1 MYFYMMMKWLP
12 ATTGSV
18 ELSDWGRT
26 GVATTGSLSSY
37 KGGTLGVAKT
47 RVLGEEKGGVR
58 WGKRRKYLF
67 FTRGRCCSATP
78 AEGRPPEREG
88 KKYFSSSST
97 HPHHQDQTWPFTSLL
112 RALLG
117 FFSFFFPKRN
127 KKNIADIAPYIELY
141 YSHFKTIKFSFSYFA
156 ILDGE
161 MIFFFYLF
169 LMLCLKK
176 IFWLAAKSLAKVRM
190 SRDNVLSSITGS
202 LLISRIEED
211 EGGLI
216 NWPT

>member
-78 AEGRPPEREG
+78 AEGMPPERERE
-88 KKYFSSSST
+88 KVFFFFFYSSAPPGPNMAFYIPSSR
-97 HPHHQDQTWPFTSLL
+97 SVGLL
-112 RALLG
+112 L
-117 FFSFFFPKRN
+117 FFPKRN

-141 YSHFKTIKFSFSYFA
+141 YSHLKTIKFSFL
-156 ILDGE
+156 ILQ
-161 MIFFFYLF
+161 F
-169 LMLCLKK
+169 
-176 IFWLAAKSLAKVRM
+176 
-190 SRDNVLSSITGS
+190 
-202 LLISRIEED
+202 
-211 EGGLI
+211 
-216 NWPT
+216 